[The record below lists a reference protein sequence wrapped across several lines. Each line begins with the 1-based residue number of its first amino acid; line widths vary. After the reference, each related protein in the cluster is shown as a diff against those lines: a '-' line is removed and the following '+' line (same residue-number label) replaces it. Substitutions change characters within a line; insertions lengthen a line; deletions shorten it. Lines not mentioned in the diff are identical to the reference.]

1 MSPFCLSPVTILPHQ
16 RLRGVKPKPIYTATF
31 QRPAERVYR
40 PDKVSLWEPVKPG
53 SAVALSGPA
62 GATRPARP
70 AAVKEDQ

>member
-1 MSPFCLSPVTILPHQ
+1 
-16 RLRGVKPKPIYTATF
+16 
-31 QRPAERVYR
+31 VYR

-53 SAVALSGPA
+53 SAKALSGPA